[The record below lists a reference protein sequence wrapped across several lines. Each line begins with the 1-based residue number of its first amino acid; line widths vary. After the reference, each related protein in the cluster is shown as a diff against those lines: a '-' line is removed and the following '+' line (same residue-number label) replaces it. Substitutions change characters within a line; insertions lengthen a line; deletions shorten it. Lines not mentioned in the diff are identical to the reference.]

1 MIQLDTS
8 TLVDALTGK
17 RHLEPRLRQFIEASE
32 RVHISAP
39 VLFEWRRGPRKPE
52 EIEDQEILF
61 PTEQIIPFGSS
72 EALFAAAL
80 YRKLRRARGR
90 ETDITIA
97 ACALA
102 HNARLWTL
110 NPDDFKDIP
119 GLLIV

>member
-17 RHLEPRLRQFIEASE
+17 RHSALRLRQFIEASE
-32 RVHISAP
+32 RVHISSP

-61 PTEQIIPFGSS
+61 PTEQIISFGPS